1 MPAHLLLRL
10 EAPMLSFGSLAVDQR
25 RPIQR
30 WPAASLLTGLI
41 GNALGY
47 RRTEPAPL
55 DRLQARLRWAAR
67 LDRPG
72 VPFTD
77 FQTAELDGA
86 DKGWTTSG
94 SIEERAGGPDTYKS
108 PHIRWR
114 DYRADA
120 SLAVAIRLTDAD
132 EAPTLAELAAALD
145 RPARPLFIGRKNC
158 LPSQRLLMGVV
169 DASDVVAALTQAP
182 LAADADARPAVFF
195 NDATAATPHNVLLT
209 HRSSDERR
217 FAIDV
222 HAGMQTIHELR
233 THDADVDRAAG
244 SGADADVAGLPS

>member
-30 WPAASLLTGLI
+30 WPAASLLTGLL

-77 FQTAELDGA
+77 FQTAQLDQN
-86 DKGWTTSG
+86 DQGWTTG
-94 SIEERAGGPDTYKS
+94 GKVEERAGGASTYDS
-108 PHIRWR
+108 PHIRYR

-120 SLAVAIRLTDAD
+120 SLAVAIRLTEAD
-132 EAPTLAELAAALD
+132 DAPTLAELAAALD

-158 LPSQRLLMGVV
+158 LPSQRLLIGVV
-169 DASDVVAALTQAP
+169 DASDVVTALAQAP
-182 LAADADARPAVFF
+182 LAADADVRPAVFF
-195 NDATAATPHNVLLT
+195 NDASAAPAHNVLLT

-217 FAIDV
+217 FSIDV

-233 THDADVDRAAG
+233 TRAGNSDVNGIAE
-244 SGADADVAGLPS
+244 GLPS

>member
-30 WPAASLLTGLI
+30 WPAASLLTGLL

-55 DRLQARLRWAAR
+55 DRLQARLRWAVR

-77 FQTAELDGA
+77 FQTAQLDQN
-86 DKGWTTSG
+86 DQGWTTG
-94 SIEERAGGPDTYKS
+94 GKIEERAGGSSTYDS
-108 PHIRWR
+108 PHIRYR

-120 SLAVAIRLTDAD
+120 SLAVAIRLIDAD
-132 EAPTLAELAAALD
+132 EAPSVAALAAALD

-158 LPSQRLLMGVV
+158 LPSQRLLIGVV
-169 DASDVVAALTQAP
+169 DALDVVAALAQAP
-182 LAADADARPAVFF
+182 RAADADARPAVFC
-195 NDATAATPHNVLLT
+195 NDADAALGHEVLLT
-209 HRSSDERR
+209 HRSSDARR
-217 FAIDV
+217 FVIDV

-233 THDADVDRAAG
+233 TRAGAG
-244 SGADADVAGLPS
+244 GVNGVAGGLPS